1 MSVDDPEDPRH
12 IEFAQGEME
21 RKAKAMAF
29 KRLRDEGHI
38 TGKTRAQQS
47 KRTDEFFKSGGG
59 RLFAQYR
66 DEAMQTLSPSDI
78 PLYRDKFTD
87 DPEEMGY

>member
-1 MSVDDPEDPRH
+1 
-12 IEFAQGEME
+12 
-21 RKAKAMAF
+21 MAF

-47 KRTDEFFKSGGG
+47 KSTDEFFKSGGG

-66 DEAMQTLSPSDI
+66 DEAMQTLSLPIST
-78 PLYRDKFTD
+78 YRDKFTD
-87 DPEEMGY
+87 DPEEMGYGPGRSQELSKHF